1 MDLLGVANLIVS
13 GIVVPIAGAAM
24 RWSFKANR
32 EMGEVR
38 TELAAIKEK
47 LGGNGRGVPGRCA
60 EHEVKLQEVNR
71 RLKALEGA

>member
-1 MDLLGVANLIVS
+1 
-13 GIVVPIAGAAM
+13 M

-47 LGGNGRGVPGRCA
+47 LGGNGRGVPARCA
-60 EHEVKLQEVNR
+60 EHAVRLKEVDR
-71 RLKALEGA
+71 RLEVLES